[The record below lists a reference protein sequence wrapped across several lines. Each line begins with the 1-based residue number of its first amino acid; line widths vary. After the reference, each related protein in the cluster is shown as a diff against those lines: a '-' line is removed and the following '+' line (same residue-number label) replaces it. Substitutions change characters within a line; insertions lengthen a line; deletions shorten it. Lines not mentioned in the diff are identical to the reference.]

1 VTPLLPE
8 LDKDSTAA
16 QTAITVPLQEQV
28 SMTSEIATPIGLADY
43 FTMCQTAFTV
53 MPTPQGF

>member
-53 MPTPQGF
+53 MPTFQGF